1 MYKNPLYDSLYLWSY
16 PFFLSGVSKT
26 ASSPT
31 ATDVCPTDSC
41 SKTESISSNV
51 QVDWEV
57 NSVITALAVS
67 FMFFT
72 DECQM
77 VYGLSPNVHDC
88 SLHCWTASSCNRT
101 LANFFLTLPNIFIAW
116 TLRIKIISLIFFCF
130 QSVCWE
136 HQFWT
141 PWRTCPTSFYPFWSN

>member
-77 VYGLSPNVHDC
+77 VYGLSPMCMIVVCIVELPH
-88 SLHCWTASSCNRT
+88 LVTELWQI
-101 LANFFLTLPNIFIAW
+101 FFLTLPNIFIAW
-116 TLRIKIISLIFFCF
+116 KLRIKIISLIFFCF